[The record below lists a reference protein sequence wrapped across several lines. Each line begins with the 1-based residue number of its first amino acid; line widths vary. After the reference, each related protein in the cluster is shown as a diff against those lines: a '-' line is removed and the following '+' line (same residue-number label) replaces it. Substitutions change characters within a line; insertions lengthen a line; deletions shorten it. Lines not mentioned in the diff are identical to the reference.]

1 MHGVDGARSL
11 YDFGTEAAL
20 LQPCALLHLDPASMA
35 QPPMR
40 ATVEPWWTLRC
51 ASLKAAGLV
60 SGETVAE
67 QAKSAYDTMRANG
80 WTDEAQRSG
89 AASSGFD
96 LWRSVAAT
104 YASAYG
110 RYGVGEHPC
119 GYSFS
124 AQNPDFTLRPAT
136 DAERAA
142 WCSDRTAEHTSELQS
157 LMRISYSVFCLQ
169 QK

>member
-1 MHGVDGARSL
+1 MGISDWSSDVCSSDLCA
-11 YDFGTEAAL
+11 TEAAL
-20 LQPCALLHLDPASMA
+20 LQPCALLHLAPESMA

-40 ATVEPWWTLRC
+40 AQVESLWALRC

-60 SGETVAE
+60 SGDSVAE
-67 QAKSAYDTMRANG
+67 QAKSAYDAMHANG

-96 LWRSVAAT
+96 LWRSVAVT

-119 GYSFS
+119 GYGFS
-124 AQNPDFTLRPAT
+124 AQNAD
-136 DAERAA
+136 
-142 WCSDRTAEHTSELQS
+142 SGDRKSTRLNPSH
-157 LMRISYSVFCLQ
+157 
-169 QK
+169 